1 MSDTPRP
8 IDPAAVAAAL
18 PGPRRWTVTHVDVT
32 GSTNADLAAA
42 HLSGAAGIDTV
53 LLAEQQLTGKGR
65 LGRRWQAP
73 YASSLICSFLIRPA
87 VPIATRG
94 WIGAVLGAAL
104 VEVIGGVGVAAT
116 LKWPNDVLIDGRK
129 CAGILAEVAGDA
141 VVVGV
146 GLNVTVRDDAFPE
159 LPVGGLPP
167 TSLQTVLPAGAAP
180 VDRTA
185 LAAALLTGF
194 GSRLDTWA
202 AAAGDVRASGLLAEY
217 RRHCGTLGSRVR
229 VELPTG
235 GLIVGTAVDVTDHG
249 ALRVRA
255 DDGREHTFTAGDV
268 RHLRPVG
275 AR

>member
-1 MSDTPRP
+1 MS
-8 IDPAAVAAAL
+8 AAL
-18 PGPRRWTVTHVDVT
+18 TDPGRWTATHVGIT

-42 HLSGAAGIDTV
+42 HLSGAVGIDTV
-53 LLAEQQLTGKGR
+53 LLAEQQSAGKGR

-73 YASSLICSFLIRPA
+73 YGSSLICSFLIRPA
-87 VPIATRG
+87 VPITTRG
-94 WIGAVLGAAL
+94 WVGALLGLAL
-104 VEVIGGVGVAAT
+104 VEAIAGFGVVAT

-146 GLNVTVRDDAFPE
+146 GLNVTVRDDEFPD
-159 LPVGGLPP
+159 VSGLPP
-167 TSLQTVLPAGAAP
+167 TSLRTVLPAGADP

-185 LAAALLTGF
+185 LAVALLDGF
-194 GSRLDTWA
+194 AGRIDTWT
-202 AAAGDVRASGLLAEY
+202 AAGGDLRASGLLAEY

-235 GLIVGTAVDVTDHG
+235 EAITGTAVDVTDEG

-255 DDGREHTFTAGDV
+255 DDGHEHTFTAGDV

-275 AR
+275 SR